1 MKKNDFSLDFRVV
14 KNLSAVIA
22 DRLAELIQTGA
33 LQPGEHLVQ
42 TVLAE
47 RFEVS
52 RVAVRDALQE
62 LRRRGLAV
70 NVPMRG
76 TIVRPVSYKIIYD
89 LFAVRRV
96 IESLAVRE
104 ACANMTKEGL
114 GRIGKIINEQEE
126 LSRKKDMAGV
136 IEKDW
141 EFHKAI
147 YEHCGNEPLNEI
159 IISLWL
165 RIRQVRSLAQV
176 NITWGQDWSS
186 KSVERH
192 KHIFSALEDRNVEK
206 VEKLIVETIESA
218 LEEIIEGL
226 KESGWADD
234 CAGNN
239 KKTARKY
246 V

>member
-1 MKKNDFSLDFRVV
+1 MKENDFNLDLKIV

-22 DRLAELIQTGA
+22 DRLVELIQRGA

-47 RFEVS
+47 KFGVS

-62 LRRRGLAV
+62 LRHRGLAV
-70 NVPMRG
+70 NVPMKG
-76 TIVRPVSYKIIYD
+76 TIVRPVSYKTIYD

-104 ACANMTKEGL
+104 ACANMTKEEL
-114 GRIGKIINEQEE
+114 DQIGTIINEQEE

-147 YEHCGNEPLNEI
+147 YEHCNNEPLNEI
-159 IISLWL
+159 IVGLWL
-165 RIRQVRSLAQV
+165 RTRQVRSLAQV
-176 NITWGQDWSS
+176 NIAWGQDWSG
-186 KSVERH
+186 KSIERH
-192 KHIFSALEDRNVEK
+192 KHIFSALKERSVEK

-218 LEEIIEGL
+218 LEEIIRGL
-226 KESGWADD
+226 KESGWADE

-239 KKTARKY
+239 KKIARE
-246 V
+246 

>member
-1 MKKNDFSLDFRVV
+1 MKESDFDLDLKVV
-14 KNLSAVIA
+14 KNLSTVIA
-22 DRLAELIQTGA
+22 DRLAELIQAGS
-33 LQPGEHLVQ
+33 LQPGKHLVQ
-42 TVLAE
+42 TGLAE
-47 RFEVS
+47 RFGVS

-62 LRRRGLAV
+62 LRHRGLAV
-70 NVPMRG
+70 NVPMKG
-76 TIVRPVSYKIIYD
+76 TIVRPVSYKTIYG

-104 ACANMTKEGL
+104 AYANMTKEGL
-114 GRIGKIINEQEE
+114 DRIGTIINEQEK
-126 LSRKKDMAGV
+126 LSRNKDMAGV

-159 IISLWL
+159 IVSLWL
-165 RIRQVRSLAQV
+165 RTRQVRSLAQV

-192 KHIFSALEDRNVEK
+192 KHIFSALKGHSVEK
-206 VEKLIVETIESA
+206 VEKLIVETIELA
-218 LEEIIEGL
+218 LEEIIQGL
-226 KESGWADD
+226 KESGWADE

-239 KKTARKY
+239 KKIAME
-246 V
+246 